1 MQRRGIDPIHPIHDE
16 LVGGKAASC
25 SNAIAGSIGRLSID
39 RHSSGAVGDHPDLLE
54 ENDDDTHKHDLY
66 LDLNPDIDPGQCL
79 GGELGGASLFALVP
93 EELIRH
99 MFQYMDIAS
108 LSSLAQTCRA
118 KTFPSPSA
126 SYLASDDVL
135 WLSLARRRFCIS
147 VAGAATDRRPPR
159 AKSYGGTTW
168 KAAYR
173 SMALANRMPKN
184 RTMPRS
190 NVVLAKGGGGLLKGS
205 NCRRVSFRMQQKPQ
219 FHLSRRKGGT
229 GLGNFVSLW
238 AMLTHTDDC
247 SIRRTGCGLATK
259 YVEMRVC
266 LQNIRSGFGSVE
278 VSLNE
283 AYVQIIGT
291 ALRTDGLWCS
301 NVVPSGRFR
310 PRIIHR
316 SWNATSRG
324 DSCTDAA
331 DGVTLN
337 SFDFV
342 VVSLCIPC
350 APDMHYETDFLSRC
364 LCLHVPVVWSPHDGR
379 SNGNIKSLASASFLP
394 ENQIWNHYMELPGS
408 CLSLINRNNLI
419 SV

>member
-1 MQRRGIDPIHPIHDE
+1 M
-16 LVGGKAASC
+16 A
-25 SNAIAGSIGRLSID
+25 
-39 RHSSGAVGDHPDLLE
+39 HSY
-54 ENDDDTHKHDLY
+54 T
-66 LDLNPDIDPGQCL
+66 PGL
-79 GGELGGASLFALVP
+79 KVLK
-93 EELIRH
+93 
-99 MFQYMDIAS
+99 
-108 LSSLAQTCRA
+108 
-118 KTFPSPSA
+118 KTIFKKERILP
-126 SYLASDDVL
+126 LKGDVL
-135 WLSLARRRFCIS
+135 VKSGDQLTPDTI
-147 VAGAATDRRPPR
+147 VASTNLP
-159 AKSYGGTTW
+159 
-168 KAAYR
+168 
-173 SMALANRMPKN
+173 
-184 RTMPRS
+184 
-190 NVVLAKGGGGLLKGS
+190 
-205 NCRRVSFRMQQKPQ
+205 
-219 FHLSRRKGGT
+219 
-229 GLGNFVSLW
+229 GN
-238 AMLTHTDDC
+238 
-247 SIRRTGCGLATK
+247 
-259 YVEMRVC
+259 
-266 LQNIRSGFGSVE
+266 
-278 VSLNE
+278 
-283 AYVQIIGT
+283 VQIIGT